1 VAITLFRLNSP
12 IKRASHARRASST
25 VQIATVY
32 RRTTRAKRYVFRLT
46 EKPFRH
52 LKAGRYLVS
61 VRVGPSRT
69 VLGPATNRQIT
80 VRRSRTKIAR

>member
-1 VAITLFRLNSP
+1 V
-12 IKRASHARRASST
+12 H
-25 VQIATVY
+25 IATVY
-32 RRTTRAKRYVFRLT
+32 RKTTKAKRYVFRLT

-80 VRRSRTKIAR
+80 VKRSPTKIAR